1 MTMATEANEWF
12 DMNSAFTLLLLA
24 VSTPLVSAKKPCR
37 GVRHAFQMKGFWPFL
52 KIAGP
57 RPGLSD
63 CIELDLTSMGLTD
76 VEAEMLAEEL
86 KTNNVLEELVL
97 AGNWIGPSGAIALAD
112 ALAEN
117 KHLHSLDLSNNNLND
132 EGASAIA
139 EALRRNRVLEHLN
152 LGRGN
157 ITSKGAGEIAR
168 MLDTNT
174 RLHTLFLWH
183 NDLEDEGA
191 RHIASTL
198 GDNDALEVLYLQGNR
213 IRTSGGVA
221 IAKALRKNRAL
232 HTLDLSNNLIH
243 NKGAMALAKALKSAN
258 KKVSSLGLRHNWFT
272 EEGIKALNSV
282 GQGLDRYHMWRRT
295 SVESEDREL

>member
-1 MTMATEANEWF
+1 
-12 DMNSAFTLLLLA
+12 MNSFTLLLLA

-63 CIELDLTSMGLTD
+63 CIELDLTSMGLSD

-174 RLHTLFLWH
+174 RLHTLFHLH
-183 NDLEDEGA
+183 LHSLQRA
-191 RHIASTL
+191 RQKHHRPPRPERNHAQLAHAQHHALATPALLVRHLARRRSTL
-198 GDNDALEVLYLQGNR
+198 Q
-213 IRTSGGVA
+213 
-221 IAKALRKNRAL
+221 LRQPRRVPAL
-232 HTLDLSNNLIH
+232 H
-243 NKGAMALAKALKSAN
+243 
-258 KKVSSLGLRHNWFT
+258 
-272 EEGIKALNSV
+272 
-282 GQGLDRYHMWRRT
+282 
-295 SVESEDREL
+295 